1 VEAGAGRFEFPEDGE
16 HWTTIWT
23 GGACATSGK
32 YTCAAAFF
40 PGARFNPVAA
50 ILPAV
55 ELVTTT
61 RLLRLV
67 HPPVAYAIDDPIT
80 RNFLLIAM
88 DVVRVADGKVVAVD
102 ALRF

>member
-1 VEAGAGRFEFPEDGE
+1 MGILISGSRGGPRDGDRSESRDGCEYGE

-32 YTCAAAFF
+32 YTCAAASFHT
-40 PGARFNPVAA
+40 RFNPVAA
-50 ILPAV
+50 EILPAV

-80 RNFLLIAM
+80 RNFLLIAA
-88 DVVRVADGKVVAVD
+88 RSQE
-102 ALRF
+102 